1 MHEHS
6 ACAQLVRPRG
16 DVDLCLVLANNVQVL
31 ATQRQDLILERIKA
45 EGAVRVADLVAEL
58 DVSDMTIRRDIAEL
72 ARRGQVRRV
81 HGGAVDARHAAHE
94 PGFRAKLEIAGAEKA
109 AIARAALAL
118 VRPGS
123 AVGLSAGTTT
133 HLLAGLIAASDIRP
147 LTVVTN
153 SLPAAETLHA
163 AADPALTVVLTGGTP
178 TPSDAL
184 VGPLA
189 TQALRGLRLDVV
201 FLGVHGMNPDAGL
214 TTPNLLEAETDR
226 AMVAAAGQL
235 VVVADH
241 TKWGETGLSR
251 IADLDDVDLLVTDAV
266 PDGLDLPDLDILLAP
281 TPGA

>member
-1 MHEHS
+1 
-6 ACAQLVRPRG
+6 
-16 DVDLCLVLANNVQVL
+16 
-31 ATQRQDLILERIKA
+31 
-45 EGAVRVADLVAEL
+45 
-58 DVSDMTIRRDIAEL
+58 MTIRRDIAEL
-72 ARRGQVRRV
+72 ARRGLVRRV

-123 AVGLSAGTTT
+123 AIGLSAGTTT
-133 HLLAGLIAASDIRP
+133 HLLAALIAASDIRP

-163 AADPALTVVLTGGTP
+163 TADPALTVVLTGGTP

-201 FLGVHGMNPDAGL
+201 FLGVHGMDPDAGL

-235 VVVADH
+235 VVVADR

-251 IADLDDVDLLVTDAV
+251 IADLADVDLLVTDAM

-281 TPGA
+281 TSGA